1 MRRRTHLFTGGAAA
15 LAVILCLGTVYSA
28 SQAGRHPE
36 TETEW
41 NETESEWPGTE
52 LPLFVLEDKAT
63 GMMDVLFAPANYSAA
78 EQEACTSSE
87 VSMVWWNTSEY
98 ATVDETGF
106 RDVTLYPFS
115 TFGMDVDTASYAQIR
130 SNALDGT
137 LEWLPKDAVRIEEMI
152 NYFTYDYEAPGGD
165 DVFGITVQ
173 IADCPWNPDTKLML
187 VGLQAREI
195 PQEEIPDQNLVF
207 LVDTSGSMYDQDKL
221 PLAVEALE
229 YLLGSMD
236 ENDTI
241 SIVTYAGSSEV
252 ALEGT
257 RCTEEGKEEI
267 IAVLEG
273 LEANGGTYGEG
284 GIRMAY
290 DMAQQNFI
298 PGGNNRVLLLT
309 DGDFNLGQ
317 TDDSELTD
325 LVKEKADGKIFLSIM
340 GFGSG
345 NYNDALAEQLADNGN
360 GNYSYIDS
368 DMEARR
374 VMGAA
379 LNGTLNTV
387 AQDAKIQ
394 IDFNPAQIKGYRQ
407 IGYENRQMDAEDF
420 EDDTKDGGEVGAG
433 QQVTALYE
441 LVMQGSDFEI
451 PRVESRYTA
460 NAQEDV
466 QQTEA
471 AQTDAEQA
479 EDKTAADDT
488 KPVTLAVA
496 QDPETEEGT
505 EEAQNKVQEDGEQT
519 EAQNGETEQ
528 ASSTEEEYL
537 TVSIRYKDP
546 GTETS
551 KLAEYAVSAA
561 DEISE
566 MSDNMSW
573 AAGVAQVGMLLRES
587 EFAGT
592 SSFDEIRS
600 RLRELTG
607 GDEFREEF
615 LYLMRRLD
623 GAHLGSQ

>member
-15 LAVILCLGTVYSA
+15 LAVVLCLGTVYSA
-28 SQAGRHPE
+28 SQTGRRME

-41 NETESEWPGTE
+41 IETETEWPGTE
-52 LPLFVLEDKAT
+52 LPIFVLEDKST
-63 GMMDVLFAPANYSAA
+63 GMEACLMAPANYAAA
-78 EQEACTSSE
+78 EMEDCMSSE
-87 VSMVWWNTSEY
+87 PAMVWWNTSEY

-115 TFGMDVDTASYAQIR
+115 TFGMDVDTASYAQLR

-152 NYFTYDYEAPGGD
+152 NYFTYDYEAPEGD

-187 VGLQAREI
+187 VGLQARDI

-221 PLAVEALE
+221 PLAVETLE
-229 YLLGSMD
+229 YLLNSMD

-273 LEANGGTYGEG
+273 LQANGGTYGEG
-284 GIRMAY
+284 GIRTAY
-290 DMAQQNFI
+290 DMAQQNYI

-368 DMEARR
+368 DREARR

-394 IDFNPAQIKGYRQ
+394 LDFNPAQISGYRLV
-407 IGYENRQMDAEDF
+407 GYENRQMDAEDF

-433 QQVTALYE
+433 QQVTVLYE
-441 LVMQGSDFEI
+441 LVMSGSDFEI
-451 PRVESRYTA
+451 PKVESRYTA
-460 NAQEDV
+460 NAQDGAA
-466 QQTEA
+466 QTEA
-471 AQTDAEQA
+471 AQTEARTEDAGQA
-479 EDKTAADDT
+479 DETAAADET
-488 KPVTLAVA
+488 KTVTLAVA
-496 QDPETEEGT
+496 QDPETEEAPA
-505 EEAQNKVQEDGEQT
+505 EAQTEEQT
-519 EAQNGETEQ
+519 EAAQG
-528 ASSTEEEYL
+528 ASSQAEEYL

-551 KLAEYAVSAA
+551 KLVEYAVDAS

-592 SSFDEIRS
+592 SSFDEIRD
-600 RLRELTG
+600 RLRGLTG

-623 GAHLGSQ
+623 GAHLGEQ